1 MRVRTRI
8 RTLAFAGRPS
18 PRSAEAMV
26 PPGDDMIESLVLL
39 LSTVILVVGYSQ
51 WRIAN
56 SIVMVDLFARRFGAY
71 NKIRRAITSAVHRDA
86 VGTEEFN
93 LFSDGKAESEF
104 LFGGD
109 VSEYLQTLHEDFA
122 FLHTY
127 TQDLIDTLANR
138 DNLNDVRMAAM
149 LRVNDFFQASS
160 AKFAPY
166 MRMHQKNA
174 GILDSIMVVTSRI
187 AGKILNSSSKGRN
200 AFAHRRSEAT
210 HLDFP
215 VDASS
220 HRPSHL

>member
-1 MRVRTRI
+1 
-8 RTLAFAGRPS
+8 
-18 PRSAEAMV
+18 MV
-26 PPGDDMIESLVLL
+26 EWLMLL
-39 LSTVILVVGYSQ
+39 LLALILVVGYSQ

-56 SIVMVDLFARRFGAY
+56 SMVMVDLFARRFDAY

-93 LFSDGKAESEF
+93 LFSDGKAEAEF

-109 VSEYLQTLHEDFA
+109 VSEYLQALHEDFA

-166 MRMHQKNA
+166 MRMHQKA
-174 GILDSIMVVTSRI
+174 PRFPWLD
-187 AGKILNSSSKGRN
+187 
-200 AFAHRRSEAT
+200 
-210 HLDFP
+210 
-215 VDASS
+215 
-220 HRPSHL
+220 